1 MHPYRT
7 LYEQAE
13 TVIIEKKSRFIG
25 TAIPV
30 ASQAEAEALV
40 KHYQK
45 TVYKD
50 ATHNCFAYRVR
61 EGTQLIERQ
70 SDNGEPAGTAGMPIL
85 AVLRGEALLN
95 VLVIVTR
102 YYGGTLLGTGGLN
115 RAYGGTAKAAIR
127 PDNIIDQNIYHHYQ
141 VNMPYDKH
149 GSVAYEL
156 GLTEAVVTDTI
167 YTDQVQV
174 MLSVIETSAPALLTS
189 LTQWLQGSA
198 GVQLVSQGYGF
209 IYQGQ
214 FVEA

>member
-1 MHPYRT
+1 MTPYKT
-7 LYEQAE
+7 IYQQAE
-13 TVIIEKKSRFIG
+13 TEIIEKKSRFIG

-30 ASQAEAEALV
+30 ASQEAAEALV
-40 KHYQK
+40 KEYQK
-45 TVYKD
+45 NIYKD

-85 AVLRGEALLN
+85 TVLRGEELLN
-95 VLVIVTR
+95 LLVIVTR

-115 RAYGGTAKAAIR
+115 RAYGGTAKAALT
-127 PDNIIDQNIYHHYQ
+127 PDNIIEKNIYHQYH
-141 VNMPYDKH
+141 VTMPYDKH

-156 GLTEAVVTDTI
+156 GQTDAIVADTI
-167 YTDQVQV
+167 YTEQVCV
-174 MLSVIETSAPALLTS
+174 VLYVIEEKAQALLAD
-189 LTQWLQGSA
+189 LAEWLQGSS

-209 IYQGQ
+209 MYGGE